1 MSDLLAEEKKQE
13 IKTATAKAGIVI
25 IDDDLSFSLM
35 LKEYLLEHAEL
46 NADSYTSGE
55 DFLKEYSS
63 KDDRKIIL
71 DYDLGKGLNGL
82 EVLQKIKSIHPV
94 SIVIIVSSQDDL
106 EKAIETIRKGATDYF
121 LKSNKTVFANI
132 HCSLMKIF
140 EMERNKLN

>member
-1 MSDLLAEEKKQE
+1 MTDHLEQEKKQE
-13 IKTATAKAGIVI
+13 ITITTDKAGIVI

-46 NADSYTSGE
+46 QSDCFSSGE
-55 DFLKEYSS
+55 DFLKVYSS
-63 KDDRKIIL
+63 KDDRIIIL

-94 SIVIIVSSQDDL
+94 SAVIIVSSQDDL
-106 EKAIETIRKGATDYF
+106 EKAIDTIRKGATDYF